1 MIIKIQYISLLLNE
15 KRVHNSIS
23 GLVIFSACS
32 HAGIINVLK
41 DVRNKFGHHV
51 PIYGVVGGL
60 HLSGYSNEG
69 KHANTYDSVLQLL
82 DKRLI

>member
-1 MIIKIQYISLLLNE
+1 MVMTKYNIGWLLNK
-15 KRVHNSIS
+15 KRIHNSIS

-32 HAGIINVLK
+32 HAGIIDVLK
-41 DVRNKFGHHV
+41 DVRNKFGHKV

-82 DKRLI
+82 DFI